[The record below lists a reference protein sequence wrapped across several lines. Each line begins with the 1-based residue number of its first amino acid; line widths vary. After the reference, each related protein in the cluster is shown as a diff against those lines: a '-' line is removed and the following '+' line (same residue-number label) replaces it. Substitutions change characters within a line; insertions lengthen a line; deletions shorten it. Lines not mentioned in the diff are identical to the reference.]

1 MKIRKL
7 AGSTIWASVWFMF
20 VAACLYCF
28 LLFPA
33 KTETLVGSSA
43 HWKAE
48 NVVHVQKLDSNFRTS
63 SVDELT
69 VWWMGPLS
77 EFDSVQDEISGFEI
91 SGLHG
96 TIMKGNSAPGSSNP
110 WVIHLT
116 DILLSEPQLEYG
128 LVVTITL
135 NGSTETIHLQRQ

>member
-1 MKIRKL
+1 MKENKRTAL
-7 AGSTIWASVWFMF
+7 FLW
-20 VAACLYCF
+20 VALWVTFLGVCLYF
-28 LLFPA
+28 FQLLPE
-33 KTETLVGSSA
+33 KTTTLTGSSS

-48 NVVHVQKLDSNFRTS
+48 NVVHVQKLDTNFRTS
-63 SVDELT
+63 SVDELK

>member
-1 MKIRKL
+1 MKENKRTAL
-7 AGSTIWASVWFMF
+7 FLW
-20 VAACLYCF
+20 VALWVTFLGACLYCF

-33 KTETLVGSSA
+33 KTVTLVGSSA

-63 SVDELT
+63 SFDELT
-69 VWWMGPLS
+69 VWWIGPLS

>member
-7 AGSTIWASVWFMF
+7 AASTIWASVWFMF
-20 VAACLYCF
+20 VAVCLYCF

-33 KTETLVGSSA
+33 KTVTLVGSSA

-63 SVDELT
+63 SVDELK
-69 VWWMGPLS
+69 VWWIGTPGDFS
-77 EFDSVQDEISGFEI
+77 GVQYEI

-96 TIMKGNSAPGSSNP
+96 TIMKGNGASGSFNP

>member
-1 MKIRKL
+1 MKKNGRTALFLWVSLWVIFI
-7 AGSTIWASVWFMF
+7 G
-20 VAACLYCF
+20 ACLYFF
-28 LLFPA
+28 LLLPE
-33 KTETLVGSSA
+33 KTTTLTGSSA

-63 SVDELT
+63 SVDELK
-69 VWWMGPLS
+69 VWWMGSTLG
-77 EFDSVQDEISGFEI
+77 EFSGVQYEI

-96 TIMKGNSAPGSSNP
+96 TIMKGNGASGSFNP

-135 NGSTETIHLQRQ
+135 NDSTETIHLQRQ

>member
-1 MKIRKL
+1 MQKNGRTAPVL
-7 AGSTIWASVWFMF
+7 WASLWVIFIG
-20 VAACLYCF
+20 VCLYFF
-28 LLFPA
+28 LLLPE
-33 KTETLVGSSA
+33 KTTTLTGSSA

-63 SVDELT
+63 SVDELKI
-69 VWWMGPLS
+69 WWTGTPGDFS
-77 EFDSVQDEISGFEI
+77 SVQYEI

-96 TIMKGNSAPGSSNP
+96 TMMKGNGASGSFNP
-110 WVIHLT
+110 WVTDLT